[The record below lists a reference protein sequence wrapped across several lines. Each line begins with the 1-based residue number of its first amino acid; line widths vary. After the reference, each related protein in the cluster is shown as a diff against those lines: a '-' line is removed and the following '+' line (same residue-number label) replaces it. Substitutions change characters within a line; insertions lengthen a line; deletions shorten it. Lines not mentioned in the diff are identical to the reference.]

1 MLHHLVN
8 FQAQPKVCA
17 IATQCNFVGCVKM
30 ANQLQSR
37 AIQTKTR
44 SDNSGQVRVEGVEV
58 LVSRVPGELAD
69 SDEQAARQLHWPAA
83 HTRIP
88 FHTLTDFS
96 CQIVYTTCQGMELLA
111 QKRVAIKCI

>member
-8 FQAQPKVCA
+8 LQAQPKVCA
-17 IATQCNFVGCVKM
+17 IATECNFVGCVKM

-88 FHTLTDFS
+88 STPSLISAARLSIPHAKVWS
-96 CQIVYTTCQGMELLA
+96 CLHRNG
-111 QKRVAIKCI
+111 